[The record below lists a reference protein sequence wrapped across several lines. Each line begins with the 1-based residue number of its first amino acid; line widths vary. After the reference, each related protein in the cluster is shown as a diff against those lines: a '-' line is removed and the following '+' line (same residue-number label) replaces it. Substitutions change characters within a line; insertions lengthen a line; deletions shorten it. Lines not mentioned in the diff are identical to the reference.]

1 VECAPKKENYFH
13 SKIFSKHPNEDRN
26 STMASTISDPDAV
39 AATLEALQLSDESDL
54 PNMYKEK
61 IPERVRCY
69 VPLRVG
75 LSNIPGAGRG
85 MFVEQDVVGG
95 DRLFTIS
102 NPVFLVVCHRSKIF
116 LDKTVLVY
124 D

>member
-1 VECAPKKENYFH
+1 
-13 SKIFSKHPNEDRN
+13 
-26 STMASTISDPDAV
+26 MASTISDLDAV

-75 LSNIPGAGRG
+75 PSNIPGAGRG
-85 MFVEQDVVGG
+85 IFVKQDVVGG
-95 DRLFTIS
+95 DRLFTIGD
-102 NPVFLVVCHRSKIF
+102 PVFLVVCHLSKIS
-116 LDKTVLVY
+116 LEETVAVF